1 MIVAWMLY
9 SLVVGV
15 LIGMAAYAADRCCR
29 LLQWPRRWVWIG
41 SLLATVVLSAAGLWR
56 MVSPPPPSP
65 ARTMIALPAVT
76 VSEVSGSGIERAVAL
91 LLGSVAAVREAVSS
105 WSASAYSAVAAVVEP
120 VIDGG
125 LVLSL
130 WTIATAALLLLLGLT
145 LLRVQRARRSWPQ
158 ARIAGV
164 PVLLSEDFGPAVIGI
179 VRPVVVA
186 PSWLLRQPEPR
197 QHMIVQHED
206 EHRRAR
212 DPLLLATVCL
222 ATCLLPWNAV
232 LWWLLVR
239 CRLAVEL
246 DCDARLLRRGVAPL
260 SYGELLLEIA
270 GRTPGRLLGAP
281 ALTDSRLHLER
292 RLLAMTERSRRAG
305 RARPLLAGAA
315 AVLLVVAA
323 CRTEAP
329 TSAAIEDMDVA
340 AATTQAEQSGLLPK
354 ESVGKPLFM
363 VAGKVVSEADVSA
376 LAPEE
381 IASIQVLKG
390 EGASAYGERGA
401 NGVILISKRAPG
413 ERASAAR
420 TVVQEKKAVAAV
432 AEPPQ
437 EPARVKTR
445 AAPDSKAAAEVEK
458 RVVEKAKTAIAV
470 RKKAAAAAG
479 DAATAKA
486 GKEEVVIAA
495 KAAAEVKWAEKQA
508 KEDVVIRKIAPAV
521 AAEAVTIT
529 AAEAKT
535 AVAAEA
541 VTIAAAEAKA
551 AGQTADPLIVI
562 DDVVSRSS
570 AALPAL
576 PSSEIQSVEIL
587 KGEAAIRRFGARA
600 ANGAIVITTK
610 KKNQ

>member
-1 MIVAWMLY
+1 MIIAWMLY

-56 MVSPPPPSP
+56 MISPPPPSP

-130 WTIATAALLLLLGLT
+130 WTIATAALLLMLGLT
-145 LLRVQRARRSWPQ
+145 LLRVQRARRSWRQ
-158 ARIAGV
+158 ARIAGI

-260 SYGELLLEIA
+260 CYGELLLEIA

-363 VAGKVVSEADVSA
+363 VDGKVVSETDVSA

-401 NGVILISKRAPG
+401 NGVIVISKRDPG

-420 TVVQEKKAVAAV
+420 ALLQEKAVAAV

-437 EPARVKTR
+437 EPAKVKTR
-445 AAPDSKAAAEVEK
+445 AALDSKAAAEVEK
-458 RVVEKAKTAIAV
+458 RVAEKAKTVIAV

-486 GKEEVVIAA
+486 GKEQVAVEA

-508 KEDVVIRKIAPAV
+508 KEDVVIRKKAV
-521 AAEAVTIT
+521 AVADEAVTIT
-529 AAEAKT
+529 
-535 AVAAEA
+535 
-541 VTIAAAEAKA
+541 AAEAKA

-562 DDVVSRSS
+562 DDVMTRSS
-570 AALPAL
+570 TALPAL
-576 PSSEIQSVEIL
+576 APSEILSVEVL
-587 KGEAAIRRFGARA
+587 KGEAAIRRFGVSA